1 MSENRSPTGNLDA
14 RMRRAFA
21 DIDTRPGFEARV
33 ADRIASLCAEP
44 ADVLRERVERSRAR
58 AAGRLRREAW
68 MNAASVAGVGAAAIA
83 LVWRHGPAVARGTAQ
98 ALEVASA
105 PGALMGL
112 AMATLALGLWPVLRG
127 LLPR

>member
-1 MSENRSPTGNLDA
+1 MSEHPSPNGSFDT

-33 ADRIASLCAEP
+33 AGGIASLCVEP
-44 ADVLRERVERSRAR
+44 AEVLRERVERSRVG

-83 LVWRHGPAVARGTAQ
+83 LTWRHGPVVARGTVE
-98 ALEVASA
+98 ALEAASA
-105 PGALMGL
+105 PGALLGL